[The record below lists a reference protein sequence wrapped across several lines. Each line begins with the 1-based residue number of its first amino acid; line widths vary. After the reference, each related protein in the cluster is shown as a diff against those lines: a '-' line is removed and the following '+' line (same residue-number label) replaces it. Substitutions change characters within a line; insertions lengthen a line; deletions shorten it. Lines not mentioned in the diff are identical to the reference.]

1 MYHPDLAFDRT
12 ALAMTA
18 SLLAAC
24 GPGDPGSQAPM
35 GAPASFSPAQQ
46 VVRDDGRVA
55 HCNTVHSFT
64 LPTRMVEKLDV
75 SVGPDTAV
83 ISCVLQ
89 AVENGAVRVL
99 PAQVRGTATALSGN
113 TRQLEFQE
121 VQEEDT
127 RSYVA
132 SFTID
137 ARVGIRFD
145 VSILDPQTGA
155 TYQVDFEQT
164 RL

>member
-1 MYHPDLAFDRT
+1 MRQSDLALTRT
-12 ALAMTA
+12 ALAVSV

-24 GPGDPGSQAPM
+24 GQGDPGTQAPI
-35 GAPASFSPAQQ
+35 GAPASFAPAEQ
-46 VVRDDGRVA
+46 VVRDEGRIA
-55 HCNTVHSFT
+55 RCNTVHSFS
-64 LPTRMVEKLDV
+64 LPTRMVEKLNV
-75 SVGPDTAV
+75 NAGPETAV

-99 PAQVRGTATALSGN
+99 PAQVRGTATALSGSS
-113 TRQLEFQE
+113 RQLEFHE
-121 VQEEDT
+121 VLEEDT

-145 VSILDPQTGA
+145 VSILDPQTGV
-155 TYQVDFEQT
+155 TYEVAFEQT